1 MINNFLN
8 LYIPIRNVIQ
18 NSSNKVFKNKKLLFS
33 EEDILYL
40 KNTLMILNVFVKA
53 TTKLQKE
60 KYPTIY
66 YILLYIYKIYTQL
79 NRIKVELQVSL
90 NSLFNNSKYVY

>member
-40 KNTLMILNVFVKA
+40 KNILMILNVFVKA
-53 TTKLQKE
+53 TTKLQGE

-66 YILLYIYKIYTQL
+66 YILLYIYKIYT
-79 NRIKVELQVSL
+79 
-90 NSLFNNSKYVY
+90 